1 MLKNLRKQFT
11 PWNLLILIILL
22 FAFILRI
29 YRIGDL
35 LDFHYDQGRDA
46 LIIWELIK
54 NHKFFLIGPVTGL
67 EGVFLGPFYYYL
79 IAPFYFIGNGNPAIP
94 SIFLSSLVTISL
106 FFLYKSGEEIGGKV
120 VGFIALLIGSFSN
133 YLILSS
139 RWLSNP
145 TPIYLTSIL

>member
-79 IAPFYFIGNGNPAIP
+79 MP
-94 SIFLSSLVTISL
+94 SPK
-106 FFLYKSGEEIGGKV
+106 YPP
-120 VGFIALLIGSFSN
+120 
-133 YLILSS
+133 
-139 RWLSNP
+139 LSNHFMN
-145 TPIYLTSIL
+145 